1 MPKEDKNILKRNH
14 EKNLRKFRLLLML
27 IWSVCLKIDTCHNN
41 PKKSLTTKIT
51 KYLVSGYLLLTHIV
65 QLMLQKTSLSIIEVK
80 NV

>member
-1 MPKEDKNILKRNH
+1 MK
-14 EKNLRKFRLLLML
+14 KNLRKFRLLLML

-51 KYLVSGYLLLTHIV
+51 KYLVSGYLLFTHIV

>member
-51 KYLVSGYLLLTHIV
+51 KYLVSGYLLFTHIL